1 MGACSSAHEETAR
14 LKKKNI
20 DIEREI
26 AKAQLGEKN
35 RVKILLLG
43 AGESGKSTVFKQLRI
58 IYGTPRSP
66 EDLKLY
72 SQVVRHNITV
82 LMRKILQLIQKF
94 ELISLLTKD
103 EEAAFDMMRASY
115 MTRAERQKKER
126 ENGSMHPSQLASR
139 QMFGDA
145 EECVLLKEEIKIL
158 FRSETWT
165 AAWLKRST
173 VNIVDGHNL
182 FVQQIDEIT
191 APDYVPTVDHVLNA
205 RLRTTAV
212 MKEEYKIDD
221 LVFEIYDAGGQRSE
235 RKKWLP
241 NFTGVDAVIFV
252 AALSEYDQKLAEA
265 TVINRMAETLNLFK
279 SICNHHAF
287 TGSPILLFLNKQDL
301 FLEKLE
307 ISNIQDQIEFTDY
320 TGSTSKE
327 AVEYFIQ
334 KFRDM
339 FIDQLDPDKR
349 LFTHATVATNTKNIE
364 FVWDSCKNIICEQ
377 NLRKCMFVY

>member
-1 MGACSSAHEETAR
+1 MGACSSSPEETAEQ
-14 LKKKNI
+14 KKVSI
-20 DIEREI
+20 DIEKEI
-26 AKAQLGEKN
+26 ATSKLNEKN

-58 IYGTPRSP
+58 LYGTPRSSK
-66 EDLKLY
+66 DLKLY

-82 LMRKILQLIQKF
+82 LIRKILRLITQF
-94 ELISLLTKD
+94 ELENFLTKE
-103 EEAAFDMMRASY
+103 EEAAFDTIRASY
-115 MTRAERQKKER
+115 MMRSELQKKER
-126 ENGSMHPSQLASR
+126 QKGSMHPSQLASR
-139 QMFGDA
+139 QMFVDA
-145 EECVLLKEEIKIL
+145 EQCVSLMEEIQIL
-158 FRSETWT
+158 FFSEAWT

-173 VNIVDGHNL
+173 VNIVDGHKL
-182 FVQQIDEIT
+182 FVQQINEIS
-191 APDYVPTVDHVLNA
+191 APDYVPTMEHILNA

-241 NFTGVDAVIFV
+241 NFCGVDAVIFV

-265 TVINRMAETLNLFK
+265 IVVNRMGETLNLFK

-287 TGSPILLFLNKQDL
+287 TDSPILLFLNKKDL

-307 ISNIQDQIEFTDY
+307 ISKIQNQTEFSDY
-320 TGSTSKE
+320 DGSTSKE
-327 AVEYFIQ
+327 AIEYFIQ

-339 FIDQLDPDKR
+339 FIDKSDPDKR
-349 LFTHATVATNTKNIE
+349 LFTHSTVATDTKNIE